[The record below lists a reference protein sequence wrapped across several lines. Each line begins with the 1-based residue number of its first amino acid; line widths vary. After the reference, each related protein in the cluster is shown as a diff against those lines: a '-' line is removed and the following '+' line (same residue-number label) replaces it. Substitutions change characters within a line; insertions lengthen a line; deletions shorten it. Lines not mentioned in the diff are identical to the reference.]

1 VWCARESWKVVIAG
15 GLCSVS
21 GRAGRLSLRVV
32 CVLCQ
37 GELEGSQLYKKL
49 LEDAQFYYKSTVVSA
64 TLVHRIFDQD
74 SVASVS
80 L

>member
-1 VWCARESWKVVIAG
+1 MV
-15 GLCSVS
+15 
-21 GRAGRLSLRVV
+21 
-32 CVLCQ
+32 CQ